1 VILGSKLKLRIGF
14 LEIEVRRLV
23 FYHNLLI
30 LISFLLMFKSAYLRQ
45 MIIVNLIGKIRAM
58 FRYVNLMII
67 ELLMLNLHVQVI

>member
-1 VILGSKLKLRIGF
+1 
-14 LEIEVRRLV
+14 
-23 FYHNLLI
+23 
-30 LISFLLMFKSAYLRQ
+30 MFKSAYLRQ